1 MQDQD
6 KKIRWDVAS
15 AMSAVYSTVYNSKL
29 KVRQTVKYK
38 LAIQRLCQLYN
49 LSETQVWILC
59 VTCENYIEDDED
71 TTIKG
76 LGDRL
81 RIPAL
86 MIMGWKD
93 DIDNLKD
100 RGFLENNWARDRFR
114 PVGEFCNSLFTN
126 TLFVP
131 RPKKAIDD
139 IGFVKI
145 FYARCKN
152 RKDNDMD
159 QVEIQREMKKFEDA
173 HEKLG
178 VVTRAKAEKLEM
190 TSRFILYCLA
200 DDVKD
205 NVDSSLDLTIE
216 RLYDGSECFEVAVE
230 MMDGDHEL
238 FQKGLVEFSKMGN
251 YSDAELTLTDKGK
264 KVAFGDKAFLFEEAL
279 DDKLL
284 IKTDKIKAK
293 RLFYSKQ
300 NQKEIDRLKNALEDG
315 TLKEIQARLGA
326 EGLPIGVA
334 VLLYGEPGTGKT
346 ESVLQIARE
355 TGRHVVH
362 VDISESKSAWF
373 GESEKRVKKIFTSYR
388 HACEACEKRGEK
400 IPILLFNEADAI
412 ISKRKDSNAGNC
424 AQTENAIQNIILEEL
439 ENLNGIFIAT
449 TNLVANLDS
458 AFERRFLF
466 KVKFENPSI
475 ESKTFIWKDKLSWL
489 DERQAKIFAADYDFS
504 GGQIDNI
511 VRKIAMNEVITGK
524 RPAISEIHEM
534 CRNEKID
541 GQNSARQ
548 IGFSSGF

>member
-49 LSETQVWILC
+49 LSEQQVWILC
-59 VTCENYIEDDED
+59 VACENYIEDDEE

-76 LGDRL
+76 LGAVL
-81 RIPAL
+81 RVPAL
-86 MIMGWKD
+86 MIMGWKA

-100 RGFLENNWARDRFR
+100 RGFFENDWARDRFR

-139 IGFVKI
+139 IAFVKI

-216 RLYDGSECFEVAVE
+216 RLFDGSECFDIALK
-230 MMDGDHEL
+230 MMNGDHEL

-251 YSDAELTLTDKGK
+251 YSDAEITLTDKGK
-264 KVAFGDKAFLFEEAL
+264 KVAFGDKAFLFEDTL

-293 RLFYSKQ
+293 RLFYSWQ
-300 NQKEIDRLKNALEDG
+300 NQKEIDRLKNALDDD

-424 AQTENAIQNIILEEL
+424 AQTENTIQNIILEEL

-475 ESKTFIWKDKLSWL
+475 ESKTFIWRDKLSWL
-489 DERQAKIFAADYDFS
+489 DERQAKTFATDYDFS

-541 GQNSARQ
+541 GQSAARK
-548 IGFSSGF
+548 IGFGSGM